1 MGKVAWAYKA
11 ISYHLL
17 LLVVMEKKNHFSLK
31 LRFSPIDKAGFLF
44 QYFVINEYTITRPK
58 ET

>member
-1 MGKVAWAYKA
+1 MLGIEQIGGGFMGKVAWAYKA

-44 QYFVINEYTITRPK
+44 
-58 ET
+58 